1 MKYTKRRLFKFSLYD
16 RTGIIE
22 YLEKQAK
29 GGWMLEKIDN
39 NGFKFRRIEPK
50 NLHFAVT
57 YLPELSE
64 FTPLPNDEQMKLFDF
79 CEHTGWKSIES
90 TLQLQVFYNES
101 ENPIPIETDA
111 LIELETIH
119 KAGKKSFLLTG
130 YLFVFVAALQL
141 FSAFLRPC
149 NIYNVTFIILWTVLL
164 IAHSTELIRYYCW
177 RKKALKN
184 AMTDGSFT
192 PSKSNVLFKN
202 ILTGF
207 LLISLLL
214 MFVSVAFEFGASL
227 IIYIILSVL
236 VLILSVS
243 GVVYL
248 SRTMRNNGVSE
259 KINKIVTI
267 SLVVVATV
275 FSVTITSVVG
285 IIFLII

>member
-1 MKYTKRRLFKFSLYD
+1 MKDTKRRLFRFSLYD
-16 RTGIIE
+16 RTGIAE
-22 YLEKQAK
+22 YLVNQAK
-29 GGWMLEKIDN
+29 NGWMIEKIDN
-39 NGFKFRRIEPK
+39 YGFKFRKTEPK
-50 NLHFAVT
+50 KLSFAIT

-64 FTPLPNDEQMKLFDF
+64 FTPLPNGEQMKLFDF

-90 TLQLQVFYNES
+90 TLQLQVFYNEN

-130 YLFVFVAALQL
+130 YSFVVVAALQL

-164 IAHSTELIRYYCW
+164 VAHSTELIRYYCW

-192 PSKSNVLFKN
+192 PSNSNVLFKN
-202 ILTGF
+202 ILTVF

-214 MFVSVAFEFGASL
+214 MFVSAAFEFGASL

-236 VLILSVS
+236 AFFLAISGILH
-243 GVVYL
+243 L
-248 SRTMRNNGVSE
+248 SRKMRNNGVSE
-259 KINKIVTI
+259 KTNKIVTI
-267 SLVVVATV
+267 FLVVAAAV
-275 FSVTITSVVG
+275 FTVTITSIVG
-285 IIFLII
+285 IILSII